1 MENTNPKYT
10 CQLKTYDYDKQKTV
24 KKGKVS
30 IYLFAKSMTVENFI
44 YLFSEYMNLGGKD
57 FRDGLVVGKAFCS
70 EHRTLQGLAVRFCLG
85 IIVGLSKQEHTDPR
99 NETAVKA
106 CKKIA
111 KMIEDDELQMGYL
124 I

>member
-1 MENTNPKYT
+1 MSDPKYT
-10 CQLKTYDYDKQKTV
+10 IALKEYDYDLKETV
-24 KKGKVS
+24 SKGEVS
-30 IYLFAKSMTVENFI
+30 VHLCAKSMTFENFC
-44 YLFSEYMNLGGKD
+44 YLLSEFMNMGGKD
-57 FRDGLVVGKAFCS
+57 FRDGLRVGESFHS

-85 IIVGLSKQEHTDPR
+85 IIVGLSKQEYTDAR

-111 KMIEDDELQMGYL
+111 KMIEDDELQMGYM